1 MSITV
6 LIDTYIGH
14 EDAYI
19 YHDEHGN
26 SVWTNKY
33 RVISGIEEHSY
44 GILVTTTKDHGFSV
58 GDEVTLVETV
68 HYNDIPS
75 EILSVE
81 SSKSFTLGIS
91 FKSSTD
97 ESGYIRDE
105 DDDYIGDEDSGY
117 VGKSNDIKDIEIA
130 LRKATEW
137 IDNHPN
143 YKGNWKGSIVTT
155 TQVLSHPRTGL
166 YDEEN
171 RTYSSNVVADKVKYA
186 CAIMANKIIENLEDI
201 FPDINVTD
209 MGLKKKKIDV
219 IEKEWFSP
227 KESSL
232 RKKYDKVDQLLSSFV
247 IGYGDLKT
255 LVRGY

>member
-6 LIDTYIGH
+6 LIDTYISHG
-14 EDAYI
+14 DAYI

-26 SVWTNKY
+26 TVWTNKY
-33 RVISGIEEHSY
+33 KVIYSVEEHSY

-81 SSKSFTLGIS
+81 SARSFTVGLS
-91 FKSSTD
+91 YSSGDET
-97 ESGYIRDE
+97 ESGYIREDE
-105 DDDYIGDEDSGY
+105 DYIGDEDSGY
-117 VGKSNDIKDIEIA
+117 VGKSSDIKDIEIA

-143 YKGNWKGSIVTT
+143 YKGNWKGAIVTQ
-155 TQVLSHPRTGL
+155 TQLLSHPRTGL

-171 RTYSSNVVADKVKYA
+171 RVYNSTVVADKIKYA
-186 CAIMANKIIENLEDI
+186 CAIMANKIIENFEDI

-209 MGLKKKKIDV
+209 MGLKRKKIDV
-219 IEKEWFSP
+219 IEKEWFAP
-227 KESSL
+227 KESNM

-247 IGYGDLKT
+247 IGYGNLKT